1 MISSDFWVFDT
12 PIYKEW
18 IKSDE
23 ARIELE
29 KGGKCENVLSDELKE
44 LLLSNIMGIW
54 LIKDSYIEL
63 STYKKAN
70 KNDQCKRYRME

>member
-1 MISSDFWVFDT
+1 MIYSDFWVFDT

-29 KGGKCENVLSDELKE
+29 KGGKRENVLPDELKE
-44 LLLSNIMGIW
+44 LLLSNILGM
-54 LIKDSYIEL
+54 
-63 STYKKAN
+63 
-70 KNDQCKRYRME
+70 